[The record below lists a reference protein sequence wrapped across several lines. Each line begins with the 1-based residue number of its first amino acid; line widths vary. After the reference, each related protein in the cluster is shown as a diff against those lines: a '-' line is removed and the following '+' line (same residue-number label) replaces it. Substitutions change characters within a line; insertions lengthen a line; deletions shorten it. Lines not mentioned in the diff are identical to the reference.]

1 MGGPEFVSVI
11 LTTSGFLSWQPES
24 GQSPP
29 APLTGT
35 CQTTRDDI
43 KHILDVGTAGVLP
56 DTGEDPA
63 SSDGRFWRC
72 WSPVQVGVT
81 SPRPCPTGGPSGEG
95 PALGEQRTQAV
106 EGPDLAGLS
115 GPLFTAVWLL
125 GYSQPLNQFSSFV

>member
-35 CQTTRDDI
+35 CQTTRDGI